1 MVALR
6 RTGDASSKDGA
17 PKKGKFALN
26 DNQEVD
32 DISFFSMSGRYSSNG
47 APSTEYVELGVI

>member
-17 PKKGKFALN
+17 VKKGKFSQQEN
-26 DNQEVD
+26 DEVD
-32 DISFFSMSGRYSSNG
+32 DISFFSMSSRYSSGG
-47 APSTEYVELGVI
+47 APNTG